1 MWTITIIA
9 MLFMILIS
17 VITQG
22 SSYMNVQGT
31 SNQTNNQTTEL
42 SEIEEGGRDWSR
54 RNALNYF

>member
-1 MWTITIIA
+1 
-9 MLFMILIS
+9 MILIS